1 MKRMTFGETKMIKPN
16 KGVQTVMFD
25 GEVVGW
31 LTTSC
36 KNILS
41 PIEEVFWSINLTK
54 EQADRVLPHIIDSED
69 EGFYQ
74 VVVDLVDK
82 QKYADLYTLAKRVW
96 KEKKRI
102 MSTRHLGC

>member
-1 MKRMTFGETKMIKPN
+1 MTFGETEMIKPN

-31 LTTSC
+31 LITLC

-54 EQADRVLPHIIDSED
+54 EQADRVSPHTIDSED
-69 EGFYQ
+69 DGFYQ
-74 VVVDLVDK
+74 VVVNLADK
-82 QKYADLYTLAKRVW
+82 QKYADLYILAKRVW
-96 KEKKRI
+96 KEKQPNE
-102 MSTRHLGC
+102 

>member
-1 MKRMTFGETKMIKPN
+1 MTFGETEMIKPN

-31 LTTSC
+31 LITLC

-41 PIEEVFWSINLTK
+41 PIKEVFWSINLTK
-54 EQADRVLPHIIDSED
+54 EQADKVSPQYIDSED

-74 VVVDLVDK
+74 VVVDLSDK
-82 QKYADLYTLAKRVW
+82 QKYADLYVLAKKVW
-96 KEKKRI
+96 KEKQPNE
-102 MSTRHLGC
+102 